1 MASPGCVQLLPL
13 CSTPRVATREGATG
27 ANAYLNAL
35 GLGIWFASGQTFS
48 NPSSQG
54 LQDRSRTYQ
63 GLTRPDTFTKGF
75 SYGVPATCP
84 TA

>member
-1 MASPGCVQLLPL
+1 MAAGCVELLPL
-13 CSTPRVATREGATG
+13 CSIPKVATRTGLTG

-63 GLTRPDTFTKGF
+63 GLVKPDTFRKGF
-75 SYGVPATCP
+75 DYGVQAACPA
-84 TA
+84 